1 MTAPSGAPAVATTRP
16 YPLGV
21 HLRADGGGADAA
33 VFAAHAERVEV
44 CLLDDDGAE
53 TRTALPRCTD
63 GVWHGHVPDA
73 RAGQRY
79 GLRVHGP
86 WDPAAGHRHNP
97 AKLLLDPYARAV
109 TGDIRWGQAVFG
121 HVVDDQWRP
130 QDGPAA
136 HGGARWQDST
146 DSLGHVPTGVLLGP
160 TDPPRSTRP
169 DVPWDRTVVYEA
181 HLRGLTMRHPAVPED
196 LRGTWAGLAHPA
208 VAEHLVGLGVTAL
221 ELLPVFAVGDE
232 PALVQRGMRNYWGY
246 NHLSFFAPEPRYAS
260 AAARSAGAAAVAAE
274 VVGAVDA
281 LHEAGLEVWLDV
293 VYNHTCEAGADGP
306 TLSFRGVDNA
316 SYYRMDEHG
325 RDLDVTGCGNTVD
338 FSHPRVVAMAL
349 DSLRHWVTAY
359 GVDGFRFDLAPA
371 LARGDSRRGADSFK
385 PDHPFLVAARADP
398 VLQGAKLV
406 VEPWDVGTHG
416 WRTGQFPPPFAEWN
430 DRFRDGVR
438 SFWLADAAHAL
449 GPSDGHPRSD
459 LRDLAT
465 RLAGSS
471 DHFATAASADR
482 VARSAWASV
491 NFVSAHDGFTLADTT
506 AYAHKHNGAN
516 GEGNRDGHGDN
527 RSWNHG
533 VEGPTDDEAV
543 HAVAARVRAGA
554 AVDAAAV
561 DRHADAAG
569 RRRDRPQPGRQ
580 QQRLLPRRRDHLGRL
595 GPHGHRPVDARGRA
609 PPHAAAARARPAAPG
624 HPSGRADRA
633 RRRHHRP
640 GLVRPRRPPDGP
652 RPLARPGAADAA
664 DVPARPPAR
673 RARGA
678 ARRPGPPRPGRRDA
692 PRRALGLGVG
702 TRCGTAPPTPP
713 ATRCPERVDGGTTVA
728 LPGRTVRLYRT

>member
-1 MTAPSGAPAVATTRP
+1 MSTRP

-21 HLRADGGGADAA
+21 HLRADGDGADAA
-33 VFAAHAERVEV
+33 VFAAHAEQVEV

-53 TRTALPRCTD
+53 SRTTLPRCTD
-63 GVWHGHVPDA
+63 GVWHGHVPGA
-73 RAGQRY
+73 RPGQRY

-86 WDPAAGHRHNP
+86 WDPTAGHRHNP
-97 AKLLLDPYARAV
+97 AKLLIDPYARAV
-109 TGDIRWGQAVFG
+109 SGEIRWGQPVFG

-146 DSLGHVPTGVLLGP
+146 DSLGHAPTGILLAP
-160 TDPPRSTRP
+160 TDPPRSARP

-181 HLRGLTMRHPAVPED
+181 HLRGLTMRHPDVPEE

-208 VAEHLVGLGVTAL
+208 VVEHVVGLGVTAV

-246 NHLSFFAPEPRYAS
+246 NHLSFFAPEPRYAT
-260 AAARSAGAAAVAAE
+260 AASRSAGAAAVAAE
-274 VVGAVDA
+274 IVGAVDA

-306 TLSFRGVDNA
+306 TLSFRGIDNA

-338 FSHPRVVAMAL
+338 FSHPRVVALAL
-349 DSLRHWVTAY
+349 DSLRHWVQTY

-398 VLQGAKLV
+398 VLQGVKLV
-406 VEPWDVGTHG
+406 AEPWDVGTHG

-430 DRFRDGVR
+430 DRFRDAVR

-449 GPSDGHPRSD
+449 GASDGHPRSD

-516 GEGNRDGHGDN
+516 GEGNRDGHNDN

-533 VEGPTDDEAV
+533 VEGPTGDEAV
-543 HAVAARVRAGA
+543 LRS
-554 AVDAAAV
+554 
-561 DRHADAAG
+561 RHASGLALLSTLLLSTGTPMLLAGDEIARSQGGNNNAYCLDDETTWVDWDLTATGRSTREAVRRLTALRRELAPLRQATRPNGRTVHEDGTTDLAWFGPDGRPMDHDRWHDPVLRTLQMFLHGHPLGGPAVLLVVQGHHDPVEVTLPGEPWGSAWEPLWDSAAHAAG
-569 RRRDRPQPGRQ
+569 D
-580 QQRLLPRRRDHLGRL
+580 
-595 GPHGHRPVDARGRA
+595 
-609 PPHAAAARARPAAPG
+609 
-624 HPSGRADRA
+624 
-633 RRRHHRP
+633 
-640 GLVRPRRPPDGP
+640 
-652 RPLARPGAADAA
+652 PL
-664 DVPARPPAR
+664 
-673 RARGA
+673 
-678 ARRPGPPRPGRRDA
+678 
-692 PRRALGLGVG
+692 
-702 TRCGTAPPTPP
+702 
-713 ATRCPERVDGGTTVA
+713 PERADGGTTVA